1 MNRVQGPVEIL
12 LICTVS
18 HSEQVMDIHRV
29 AEDWKYIEK
38 ARWVNVRI
46 EGLTPSLT
54 GMGRVGNIQQKG
66 IS

>member
-1 MNRVQGPVEIL
+1 MNRVQVPVEIL
-12 LICTVS
+12 LTCTVS

-29 AEDWKYIEK
+29 AEDWKYIET

-54 GMGRVGNIQQKG
+54 GMRRVGSVQQKG